1 MYFSPKHENKIIIF
15 LEIVKLH
22 ELSNTKKKYQSTCRC

>member
-1 MYFSPKHENKIIIF
+1 MYFFLKHENKMIIIF

-22 ELSNTKKKYQSTCRC
+22 ELSNPKKK